1 MEIKIKSKSKKGKYI
16 YGKFTRNKKATIL
29 VIFLSGFSGSK
40 ELPLFKKASKFIF
53 FACPNCAY

>member
-1 MEIKIKSKSKKGKYI
+1 MEIKIKLKNKKGKYI

-53 FACPNCAY
+53 FAY